1 MAGGVQRG
9 GEARPA
15 MIRHLRHDRIDKSAW
30 DAVLDRCE
38 GPVWYARSAVLD
50 AACPGWEALWDEE
63 RGALMPLTHHRK
75 WGIPYLYQPFPLQ
88 QLGVYGPGHDAAR
101 IGEFLRAVPQRFR
114 LADIYL
120 TDPTVEGAGPGW
132 RFTARQDQLVPLDRS
147 IAAIRQGYSNN
158 HLRSLR
164 RAETAGLEI
173 GPAMRPEAFLHF
185 LTTAPQWPGWK
196 VGVRQ
201 QASLQRLL
209 ELVDQRGEGGCLAVL
224 HEGRAVAAGCFVH
237 HGDRTIFLKGLALP
251 EARPLN
257 AMHLLIDRV
266 LEMRAGRARWL
277 DLAGSSDPALAR
289 FYAGFG
295 AVTTLYL
302 HALLR
307 RFPVSLRGQPEQA

>member
-1 MAGGVQRG
+1 
-9 GEARPA
+9 
-15 MIRHLRHDRIDKSAW
+15 MITHLPHGRIDKVAW
-30 DAVLDRCE
+30 DALLDRCE

-63 RGALMPLTHHRK
+63 RGAVMPLTHHRK

-88 QLGVYGPGHDAAR
+88 QLGVFAPTRDALR
-101 IGEFLRAVPQRFR
+101 NGEFLKALPKRFR

-120 TDPTVEGAGPGW
+120 TDPAVEGAGAGW
-132 RFTARQDQLVPLDRS
+132 RFTERQDQLVPMDRP
-147 IAAIRQGYSNN
+147 IEAIRQGYSSN
-158 HLRSLR
+158 HLRSVR
-164 RAETAGLEI
+164 RAEAAALEFVTN
-173 GPAMRPEAFLHF
+173 MRADAFMDF
-185 LTTAPQWPGWK
+185 LTSAPQWSSWK
-196 VGVRQ
+196 VGPRQ
-201 QASLQRLL
+201 EASLRRLVQ
-209 ELVDQRGEGGCLAVL
+209 LVDQRGEGSGMAVL
-224 HEGRAVAAGCFVH
+224 RAGRPVAAGCFVH

-266 LEMRAGRARWL
+266 LEMRAGRGRWL